1 MVTAQFQ
8 RAQLVPGVAPSIY
21 NSLISTINN
30 SSANGTL
37 PAQFQGLFDLP
48 AGQQTAALQQLSGQS
63 NTGGVVSANSMQT
76 SFATTLL
83 NPGVDGRS
91 GGFGGFGPVLG
102 YAPEAPLTPEQQS
115 AYDAVTPHDAAQA
128 MMRGMNPEYNHS
140 VWASAYGGYS
150 SLTGTAANNLGTAT
164 ATAGGGGIASGID
177 FRFGPDTVIG
187 FALGG
192 GGTSWNLTQGL
203 GGGNSEIFQGGLYGS
218 HRFGNFYISGA
229 LAFAYDWM
237 HTNRTVTSPSVANLT
252 ASFQAPGATGR
263 LEGGYNFDLTTVS
276 VTPYIA
282 GEFSALRVPGYTESG
297 NPAFALSYAAATQT
311 NERAEVGV
319 WAGKSFQLSTAMLW
333 LRGRVGYAHDWWSS
347 DNFTTA
353 FADLP
358 TQSFTSTG
366 IAPPSNVGL
375 GSLMAELKYPSGV
388 SWSARFD
395 AEAASSYY
403 SLAGTGTFRYAW

>member
-1 MVTAQFQ
+1 
-8 RAQLVPGVAPSIY
+8 
-21 NSLISTINN
+21 
-30 SSANGTL
+30 
-37 PAQFQGLFDLP
+37 
-48 AGQQTAALQQLSGQS
+48 
-63 NTGGVVSANSMQT
+63 VSANSMQT

-102 YAPEAPLTPEQQS
+102 YAPEAPMSAEQQS

-128 MMRGMNPEYNHS
+128 VMRGMNPEYNHS

-150 SLTGTAANNLGTAT
+150 SLTGTASNNLGTAT
-164 ATAGGGGIASGID
+164 ATSGGGGIASGID

-203 GGGNSEIFQGGLYGS
+203 GGGNSEIFQGGFYGS

-263 LEGGYNFDLTTVS
+263 LEGGYNFDLGAVS

-297 NPAFALSYAAATQT
+297 NPAFALSYQAATQT
-311 NERAEVGV
+311 NERAELGV
-319 WAGKSFQLSTAMLW
+319 WAGKSFQLSSAILW
-333 LRGRVGYAHDWWSS
+333 LRGRAGYAHDWWSS

-366 IAPPSNVGL
+366 ITPPANVGL
-375 GSLMAELKYPSGV
+375 GSLMAEVKYPSGV